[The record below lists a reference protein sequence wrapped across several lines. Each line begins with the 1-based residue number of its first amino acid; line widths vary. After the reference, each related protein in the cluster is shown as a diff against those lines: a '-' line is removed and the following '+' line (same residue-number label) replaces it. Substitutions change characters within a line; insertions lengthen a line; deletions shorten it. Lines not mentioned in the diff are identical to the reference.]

1 MQHDS
6 MFKRLASEDR
16 GTVLVEI
23 DGVAFYART
32 GESVAAAILAAGM
45 IPSRS
50 TALSGS
56 PRAPYCM
63 MGACFECL
71 VEIDGVPNV
80 QGCMTLVAH
89 GMKILPQLG
98 ARVVPIA
105 EQESYS

>member
-1 MQHDS
+1 MPHDS

-23 DGVAFYART
+23 DGAAFHART
-32 GESVAAAILAAGM
+32 GETVAAAVLAAGM

-80 QGCMTLVAH
+80 QGCMTLVAQ

-98 ARVVPIA
+98 ARAVPIA

>member
-1 MQHDS
+1 MPHDL

-23 DGVAFYART
+23 DGTAFHART
-32 GESVAAAILAAGM
+32 GETVAAAVLAAGM

-50 TALSGS
+50 SALSGS

-80 QGCMTLVAH
+80 QGCMTLVAQ

-98 ARVVPIA
+98 ARAVPIA